1 MSPATRYISFDLEI
15 AKILPGDFSD
25 WKKNRPL
32 GITCAATKLGDEEPL
47 VWYSKDENGL
57 ASARMSETDLGTLI
71 DYLELAVANDNRLV
85 TWNGLGFDFNIL
97 AEESGEWE
105 RCRTLAANHTDMMF
119 DFFCRTGYP
128 IALDKAAKAM
138 GLKGKMEGVT
148 GEQAPI
154 LWNQGKQDTVLA
166 YVAQDAVTTLEV
178 AVTAEARGRI
188 SWITQRGQLKDLPI
202 KGGWLPCNK
211 AMSLPQPDVS
221 WMSKPISRQEY
232 YGWVLEG

>member
-1 MSPATRYISFDLEI
+1 MPETRYVSFDLEI

-25 WKKNRPL
+25 WKRHRPL

-47 VWYSKDENGL
+47 VWYSKNENGQ
-57 ASARMSETDLGTLI
+57 ASSRMNEIDLVTLV
-71 DYLELAVANDNRLV
+71 DYLEQAVAGGYQIV

-105 RCRTLAANHTDMMF
+105 RCRELAANHTDMMF

-138 GLKGKMEGVT
+138 GLRGKLEGVT
-148 GEQAPI
+148 GDQAPI
-154 LWNQGKQDTVLA
+154 LWQQGKYETVLA

-178 AVTAEARGRI
+178 ARLAEARGHI
-188 SWITQRGQLKDLPI
+188 SWITQRGQLKDIPLR
-202 KGGWLPCNK
+202 GGWLPCNK
-211 AMSLPQPDVS
+211 AVSLPQPDVS
-221 WMSKPISRQEY
+221 WMSRPVSRQEY
-232 YGWVLEG
+232 YGWVTEK